1 MVAGQPIF
9 GDCRIPWGTLFSPSN
24 TTLGITTPE
33 SEFLGRMYWAKG
45 PDGTPRV
52 IRIVKN
58 SLGSALSARQL
69 TKYSTSTGRFGLD
82 VTLATGDQD
91 APAGAVEEGYAGG
104 VPDAKWFRLV
114 VYAARMSL
122 ILQSTSDARNTVAVG
137 GWIVC
142 AADDGTF
149 TGQNT
154 VSLAA
159 IQNRVGRSLQATTNV
174 TDAAALIPCWVA
186 IQE

>member
-1 MVAGQPIF
+1 MVAGQPIY
-9 GDCRIPWGTLFSPSN
+9 GDCKIGWGQIQNPSN
-24 TTLGITTPE
+24 TTLGITMAE
-33 SEFLGRMYWAKG
+33 SDFLGRLYWAKG

-58 SLGSALSARQL
+58 VKGTALSARQL
-69 TKYSTSTGRFGLD
+69 LKYSTSAGRFGLD
-82 VTLATGDQD
+82 VDLATVDQGP
-91 APAGAVEEGYAGG
+91 PAGAVEEGYAGG
-104 VPDAKWFRLV
+104 VPTAMWFRMV
-114 VYAARMSL
+114 VYATRMSL
-122 ILQSTSDARNTVAVG
+122 ILQTSSDSRNTIANG
-137 GWIVC
+137 GWITC

-154 VSLAA
+154 VSLDA

-174 TDAAALIPCWVA
+174 TDAGALIPCWVA